1 MIFLLIAIVL
11 ILLLINLSD
20 KLKVTKRMIYAS
32 IAFISAFILLRMG
45 LPQLA
50 LIIFLL
56 AIFFLYKDSL
66 ISKVNKKKVKSYI
79 KGKMTIEEAEDIL
92 GLKPGYT
99 QEDVKSAYQKM
110 MLKNHPDHGGSDYL
124 ASKINEAKDV
134 LLKSLQENL

>member
-1 MIFLLIAIVL
+1 
-11 ILLLINLSD
+11 
-20 KLKVTKRMIYAS
+20 
-32 IAFISAFILLRMG
+32 MG

-50 LIIFLL
+50 LIVFLL
-56 AIFFLYKDSL
+56 AILFLYKDSL
-66 ISKVNKKKVKSYI
+66 ISKVNKKSNKSYI

-99 QEDVKSAYQKM
+99 QEDVKLSYQKM

-134 LLKSLQENL
+134 LLKSL